1 MDKRSD
7 YENLRRD
14 FDRIAGGKHSFNAR
28 DVEDVFRSGRQGSM
42 PIGVVGFISL
52 KIPLKMDSKARL
64 SAFLTAC
71 SAPLLVV

>member
-1 MDKRSD
+1 MAGIGLKIPLKMDKGPKPVGV
-7 YENLRRD
+7 
-14 FDRIAGGKHSFNAR
+14 IAL
-28 DVEDVFRSGRQGSM
+28 
-42 PIGVVGFISL
+42 ISL